1 MAGKVVFLHN
11 LLIFAIRF
19 NFQFVKKIL
28 IAENNPSDLSFYEST
43 LQKSDYC
50 VTIAADVQ
58 EFLQRYK
65 LELEHAVLA
74 ARGNGYSSP
83 SSSIAL
89 PFDAVVLNHRAS
101 DGDGLQAAK
110 EILSVNPRQ
119 RVVFVSDSVEHT
131 EELHK
136 EFYSRVDVIQKP
148 FQPQALTELIESAEV
163 YNALGK
169 LGMNVERIKEC
180 DLYHFQLV
188 DLLAACL
195 TLLEAET
202 GN

>member
-19 NFQFVKKIL
+19 NFRFVKKIL

-65 LELEHAVLA
+65 SELEHAVLA
-74 ARGNGYSSP
+74 ARDNGHSSSFS

-136 EFYSRVDVIQKP
+136 EFYSRVDVTKSP
-148 FQPQALTELIESAEV
+148 SSRRP
-163 YNALGK
+163 
-169 LGMNVERIKEC
+169 
-180 DLYHFQLV
+180 
-188 DLLAACL
+188 
-195 TLLEAET
+195 
-202 GN
+202 

>member
-1 MAGKVVFLHN
+1 MTGKVVFLHN

-19 NFQFVKKIL
+19 NFRFVKKIL

-43 LQKSDYC
+43 LQKSNYC
-50 VTIAADVQ
+50 VTIAANVQ

-65 LELEHAVLA
+65 SELEHAVLA
-74 ARGNGYSSP
+74 ARDNGHSSP

-119 RVVFVSDSVEHT
+119 RVVLSLALSNIPKNCTKNSIVGWTLSKNPS
-131 EELHK
+131 
-136 EFYSRVDVIQKP
+136 SRRP
-148 FQPQALTELIESAEV
+148 
-163 YNALGK
+163 
-169 LGMNVERIKEC
+169 
-180 DLYHFQLV
+180 
-188 DLLAACL
+188 
-195 TLLEAET
+195 
-202 GN
+202 